1 MQVNMREKYIAKR
14 NINKTKHKMQKM
26 VASTKEP
33 DLIGYPYQR
42 QGELLI
48 LCLPKIYELS
58 INPKNV

>member
-1 MQVNMREKYIAKR
+1 
-14 NINKTKHKMQKM
+14 MQKM